1 MGTFIILQVS
11 IVSVKRSFRMTRNK
25 ASLFFLVVSAL
36 LLQALHTTAQNNRDE
51 CVEKQLKLG
60 NINPTTDKSPF
71 QIKLTAKTYSA
82 KTAVKVE
89 VEATG
94 HTFKKILLYAVAG
107 EEAQVGEWG
116 NAPDGLKGATCQKAN
131 DAAVHSDEKVK
142 KESMALEWT
151 ADKDL
156 GEIEFRAT
164 VVEDLKVFYELKSE
178 KITYKEEKKEEETAK
193 PAETTESNAS
203 TNNLKIV
210 MLLTNYFVFLAY
222 FYM

>member
-1 MGTFIILQVS
+1 MG
-11 IVSVKRSFRMTRNK
+11 SVKRSFRMTRKK

-164 VVEDLKVFYELKSE
+164 VVEDSKVFYELKSE
-178 KITYKEEKKEEETAK
+178 KITYSEKKEDPTKPGKAAETA
-193 PAETTESNAS
+193 ESNAS
-203 TNNLKIV
+203 THNLKIV
-210 MLLTNYFVFLAY
+210 MLLANFFVFLAY
-222 FYM
+222 F